1 MHYTDLDVW
10 QQAVDLAIE
19 VYTATSRLPREE
31 RFGLTAQMRRAAV
44 SVPSNI
50 AEGEGRRWRRDHARF
65 VLQARGSLFE
75 LNTQI
80 VICERLVYLDCD
92 TAAALTH
99 RIARV
104 GELINGTLRYLS
116 QAANREPRTAP
127 RSP

>member
-19 VYTATSRLPREE
+19 VYA
-31 RFGLTAQMRRAAV
+31 AARAAV
-44 SVPSNI
+44 SVPNNI

-80 VICERLVYLDCD
+80 VNCERLVYLDCD
-92 TAAALTH
+92 TAAELTH

-104 GELINGTLRYLS
+104 GEL
-116 QAANREPRTAP
+116 
-127 RSP
+127 